1 MGKKRW
7 VVVATAGILLLGNEP
22 LFGQQPGFENWEKGK
37 NYYDKGNF
45 ANAAEEFVRAL
56 EADPAFAKYQE
67 LVGEVLVE
75 KTREYDRAITLLEK
89 VLKKGESPKALFWLG
104 KAYYKR
110 GFSGGE
116 ESRTRDF
123 AKAVEYL
130 QRADRMGEDPRAEEL
145 LAEIRSFSR
154 AQDGDNLI
162 WKLGALLGITVISV
176 GAVVA
181 LRRFAFPQSSAL
193 VDIILFLVLV
203 VVVVLSAALL
213 RIISGQQFE
222 SIINRMLDIL
232 KAIFPAGT

>member
-1 MGKKRW
+1 MGNKRW
-7 VVVATAGILLLGNEP
+7 VLAAAAGILLLGNGP
-22 LFGQQPGFENWEKGK
+22 LLGQQPGFENWERGK
-37 NYYDKGNF
+37 SYYDKGNF
-45 ANAAEEFVRAL
+45 ANAAEEFIRAL

-75 KTREYDRAITLLEK
+75 KTREYDRAIKLLGKSLE
-89 VLKKGESPKALFWLG
+89 KGESPKALFWLG

-110 GFSGGE
+110 GLSGGE

-123 AKAVEYL
+123 AKALEYL
-130 QRADRMGEDPRAEEL
+130 QRADRTGEEPKAEEL
-145 LAEIRSFSR
+145 LTEIKSFSR
-154 AQDGDNLI
+154 PQGGDNLI
-162 WKLGALLGITVISV
+162 WKLVALLGITVISV

-203 VVVVLSAALL
+203 VVVVLSTALL

-222 SIINRMLDIL
+222 SIINRMLDIVR
-232 KAIFPAGT
+232 AILPAGS